1 MQYTVA
7 IADDEEM
14 MLNGLTRL
22 IPWEEMGYRVATAV
36 ESGRGLIEFLEDNAV
51 DVVLSDIRMNDM
63 DGMDVARYIHAN
75 CPNTVIVLISGYSE
89 FSYARQS
96 IEFGVYKYM
105 LKPVS
110 VDEMRALMADVRGEI
125 EKRRSA
131 SRMAEQYNEM
141 RLSLRE
147 RFMIEAAAGELRDER
162 KLKKRARQAGISPA
176 NMRYGCMVVSIIS
189 LKGNATYGTELI
201 RGNIMRLN
209 PGVSVFVLY
218 EEADWLRVLLVEK
231 TPGILPA
238 AERADEFA
246 QEIAH
251 SLYHSAGLDMGVY
264 VYTEKSYKS
273 LSEFCRYGFAAWNL
287 PVIEDEQ
294 KAPGVYNNLSLRN
307 DIIKAMREN
316 RLDDMR
322 KNLLEYMTVCAAP
335 TRGLWHSRFMARIIL
350 WDIARAIDESEQLVH
365 LPDEEKLIRASSPE
379 MITEQVMC
387 DYQKMLE
394 FHAQEQKRQDTIE
407 CAKRYIEAHYAE
419 DISLLALAKLQ
430 LYMSPAYFSRL
441 FHEKTGSTY
450 VDYLNSV
457 RLDAAAK
464 LLCSADMSV
473 ANVAEK
479 VGYRDQKYFTRRFK
493 TRFGCT
499 PSEYKKNQG
508 TDRN

>member
-176 NMRYGCMVVSIIS
+176 NMG
-189 LKGNATYGTELI
+189 
-201 RGNIMRLN
+201 
-209 PGVSVFVLY
+209 
-218 EEADWLRVLLVEK
+218 
-231 TPGILPA
+231 
-238 AERADEFA
+238 
-246 QEIAH
+246 
-251 SLYHSAGLDMGVY
+251 
-264 VYTEKSYKS
+264 
-273 LSEFCRYGFAAWNL
+273 
-287 PVIEDEQ
+287 
-294 KAPGVYNNLSLRN
+294 
-307 DIIKAMREN
+307 
-316 RLDDMR
+316 
-322 KNLLEYMTVCAAP
+322 
-335 TRGLWHSRFMARIIL
+335 
-350 WDIARAIDESEQLVH
+350 
-365 LPDEEKLIRASSPE
+365 
-379 MITEQVMC
+379 
-387 DYQKMLE
+387 
-394 FHAQEQKRQDTIE
+394 
-407 CAKRYIEAHYAE
+407 
-419 DISLLALAKLQ
+419 
-430 LYMSPAYFSRL
+430 
-441 FHEKTGSTY
+441 
-450 VDYLNSV
+450 
-457 RLDAAAK
+457 
-464 LLCSADMSV
+464 
-473 ANVAEK
+473 
-479 VGYRDQKYFTRRFK
+479 
-493 TRFGCT
+493 
-499 PSEYKKNQG
+499 
-508 TDRN
+508 

>member
-162 KLKKRARQAGISPA
+162 KLKKRAAGRDQSCKHGV
-176 NMRYGCMVVSIIS
+176 RLHG
-189 LKGNATYGTELI
+189 GQH
-201 RGNIMRLN
+201 NI
-209 PGVSVFVLY
+209 
-218 EEADWLRVLLVEK
+218 
-231 TPGILPA
+231 
-238 AERADEFA
+238 AER
-246 QEIAH
+246 Q
-251 SLYHSAGLDMGVY
+251 
-264 VYTEKSYKS
+264 
-273 LSEFCRYGFAAWNL
+273 C
-287 PVIEDEQ
+287 
-294 KAPGVYNNLSLRN
+294 
-307 DIIKAMREN
+307 DIR
-316 RLDDMR
+316 
-322 KNLLEYMTVCAAP
+322 
-335 TRGLWHSRFMARIIL
+335 H
-350 WDIARAIDESEQLVH
+350 
-365 LPDEEKLIRASSPE
+365 
-379 MITEQVMC
+379 
-387 DYQKMLE
+387 
-394 FHAQEQKRQDTIE
+394 
-407 CAKRYIEAHYAE
+407 
-419 DISLLALAKLQ
+419 
-430 LYMSPAYFSRL
+430 
-441 FHEKTGSTY
+441 
-450 VDYLNSV
+450 
-457 RLDAAAK
+457 
-464 LLCSADMSV
+464 
-473 ANVAEK
+473 
-479 VGYRDQKYFTRRFK
+479 
-493 TRFGCT
+493 
-499 PSEYKKNQG
+499 
-508 TDRN
+508 